1 MHNEDATYVSGNVR
15 HVGHVGHIGYCV
27 RHVSFRHVSFRHVP
41 RVHCR
46 L

>member
-1 MHNEDATYVSGNVR
+1 MHNEDATYVSGNVG
-15 HVGHVGHIGYCV
+15 HVGHVGHVGV
-27 RHVSFRHVSFRHVP
+27 RHVSFRHVP

>member
-1 MHNEDATYVSGNVR
+1 MHNEDATYVSGHVW

-27 RHVSFRHVSFRHVP
+27 RHVSFRHVP